1 LYLLCSLTNILNC
14 SFQFL
19 SEAID
24 ATNNDL
30 TGAVHKYSKER
41 AGEAKA
47 LVRISRELDRPGA
60 LGFLTFILPLIL
72 DSIFNKMAPK
82 IFAPNVISMLQKEGY
97 GFRRVARR
105 KRTDRLLQVAI
116 IGSALTAMGATSKV
130 VIGLLAK
137 AMGRRSSTVFAGTA
151 AVLAVTIL
159 AKKLS
164 GYLVPGMAPADVLT
178 KTKSK
183 VTDSSETVESNA
195 IDKSAGVGAS

>member
-1 LYLLCSLTNILNC
+1 
-14 SFQFL
+14 
-19 SEAID
+19 
-24 ATNNDL
+24 L
-30 TGAVHKYSKER
+30 TGAVHKFSRER

-105 KRTDRLLQVAI
+105 KRNDRLLQVAI
-116 IGSALTAMGATSKV
+116 IGSTFTAMGAASKV
-130 VIGLLAK
+130 VISLLAK
-137 AMGRRSSTVFAGTA
+137 ALGRRSSTVFAGTA
-151 AVLAVTIL
+151 AVLAATVL
-159 AKKLS
+159 AKKLA

-195 IDKSAGVGAS
+195 VDKSAGVEAS